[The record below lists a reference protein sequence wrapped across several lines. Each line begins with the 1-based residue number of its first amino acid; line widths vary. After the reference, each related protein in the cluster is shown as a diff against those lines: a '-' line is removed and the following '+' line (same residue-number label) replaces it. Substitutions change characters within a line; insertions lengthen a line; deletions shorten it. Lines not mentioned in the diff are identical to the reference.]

1 MFPESTEMSESEFSL
16 GIPMSRET
24 HLPNLTIMKL
34 NEYFQ
39 KAKAEKWAIGHFNF
53 STEDQ
58 LKAFVETAEELKS
71 PIMVAVSE
79 GEAKYFGRAQA
90 AALVKSFQEAG
101 PPAGGAVYLNADH
114 HKSWDTIKE
123 AVDVG
128 FDTVLIDGS
137 KLPYDENVKLTKKVV
152 EYAKKK
158 NPEMMVEGELGY
170 LKGESQIQENVE
182 ISPADYTQPEQAADF
197 VAKTGVDRLAI
208 VFGNIHGIV
217 TKQEEHLDIGL
228 LKKIVEAVP
237 NTYLVLHGASGL
249 PAEEIKEAIANG
261 ISNVHINTELR
272 VAYMEALKDAIQKD
286 PKQTTPYKLFGGS
299 YEATKKAI
307 KEKLELFGSVG
318 KVN

>member
-1 MFPESTEMSESEFSL
+1 M
-16 GIPMSRET
+16 T
-24 HLPNLTIMKL
+24 HLND
-34 NEYFQ
+34 YFK
-39 KAKAEKWAIGHFNF
+39 KAKEGKWAIGHFNF

-58 LKAFVETAEELKS
+58 LKAFVETAGELKS

-79 GEAKYFGRAQA
+79 GEAKYFGRKQA
-90 AALVKSFQEAG
+90 AALVKSFQETG
-101 PPAGGAVYLNADH
+101 SPVYLNADH
-114 HKSWDTIKE
+114 HKSWETIKE
-123 AVDVG
+123 AIDVG

-137 KLPYDENVKLTKKVV
+137 KLPYEENIKLTKKVV

-170 LKGESQIQENVE
+170 LKGQSEIQESVE

-217 TKQEEHLDIGL
+217 TKQEEKLDIGL
-228 LKKIVEAVP
+228 LKKIVKAVP
-237 NTYLVLHGASGL
+237 GVYLVLHGASGL
-249 PAEEIKEAIANG
+249 PAEDIKTAIAAG
-261 ISNVHINTELR
+261 ITNVHINTELR

-286 PKQTTPYKLFGGS
+286 PKQTTPYKLFSGS

-307 KEKLELFGSVG
+307 KEKLELFGSIE
-318 KVN
+318 KI